1 METTL
6 RQSCFAVLSV
16 FWASAGSY
24 SSVLFRENE
33 FLTSSAK
40 LSLNA
45 EELRTLERKC
55 RHILSSCERLY
66 RSELFLRQGRERL
79 LQFHLLIE
87 LHRRFGPAKVI
98 SMALCNSLAGVANEK
113 SMKARSAPSLFSR
126 LFSEERF
133 PKVGLPENP
142 SVVKMHDS
150 VRKLDRLR

>member
-55 RHILSSCERLY
+55 RHILSSCERLAIPLGTSSST
-66 RSELFLRQGRERL
+66 RPRTASSISSAHRASQTVRAREGHLDGLVQQPGWRREREVDEGSQRSFAL
-79 LQFHLLIE
+79 LSFVLGRTLSKG
-87 LHRRFGPAKVI
+87 RT
-98 SMALCNSLAGVANEK
+98 S
-113 SMKARSAPSLFSR
+113 
-126 LFSEERF
+126 
-133 PKVGLPENP
+133 
-142 SVVKMHDS
+142 
-150 VRKLDRLR
+150 